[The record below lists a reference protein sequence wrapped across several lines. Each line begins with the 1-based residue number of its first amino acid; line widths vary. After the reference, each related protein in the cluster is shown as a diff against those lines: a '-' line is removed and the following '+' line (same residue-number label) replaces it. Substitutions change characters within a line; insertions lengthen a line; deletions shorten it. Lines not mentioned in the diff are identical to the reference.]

1 MISTLVKAASESP
14 YPTAHRLMF
23 CTLHLNR
30 VAYKKKSLI
39 IDQVYFYYVS
49 TGGVRAGIFASAEHK
64 AFQVT
69 PVPED
74 SQSMSALL
82 VCAVMPH
89 LEYKHDSC
97 LKRKAQLVCLL
108 AHSVSFLAL
117 TFLPRVKIF
126 FSSFLSSSLE
136 LSVVCSIDV
145 FVPFPLMVHH
155 FGCFVNTHAVHTCR

>member
-1 MISTLVKAASESP
+1 
-14 YPTAHRLMF
+14 MF

-30 VAYKKKSLI
+30 VAYKKVPNYRSGL
-39 IDQVYFYYVS
+39 FLLLLNWEL
-49 TGGVRAGIFASAEHK
+49 RAGIFASAEHK

-69 PVPED
+69 SVPKD
-74 SQSMSALL
+74 LQSMSVLL

-126 FSSFLSSSLE
+126 FF
-136 LSVVCSIDV
+136 
-145 FVPFPLMVHH
+145 FFFFFPLLVPPAVCCGFDRCVCASPLNDPIFLAALLTHVLFMHTQ
-155 FGCFVNTHAVHTCR
+155 VNKHMYRGMNGYI